1 MAVMRVNKTTDFT
14 VMSNAHFKEREMS
27 LKAKGLLSLML
38 SLPDEWDYSING
50 LVAICKENQAAI
62 KSTLTEL
69 KKFGYLTISK
79 RLPNETES
87 GRIEYIYNIFENAQA
102 QPTEKQEVEK
112 QGIENQPLEIQC
124 VENPPQLNTNISNTN
139 QSNTKEL
146 NTKNISLE
154 FETLWKLY
162 PRKIGKPK
170 ALKAYQKA
178 RKNGVSFEDVKQGI
192 ENYNAEIKAK
202 QTGAEY
208 IKHGSTWFNNE
219 SWNDEY
225 TVKATISP
233 YANLKGGLT
242 L

>member
-14 VMSNAHFKEREMS
+14 VMSNTHFKEREMS

-38 SLPDEWDYSING
+38 SLPDEWDYSVSG
-50 LVAICKENQAAI
+50 LVSLSKDGKDSTTKALIELEKLGYVRRIRATDSKGRFTGYDYDIYENPQPETP
-62 KSTLTEL
+62 KTGNPLTENPS
-69 KKFGYLTISK
+69 T
-79 RLPNETES
+79 
-87 GRIEYIYNIFENAQA
+87 
-102 QPTEKQEVEK
+102 
-112 QGIENQPLEIQC
+112 
-124 VENPPQLNTNISNTN
+124 ENPPQLNTNILNTN

-146 NTKNISLE
+146 KTNNISLE